1 MYMTTLGH
9 VVFYVRNLER
19 SVSFYT
25 TVVGLGLSGTIFS
38 GRAALLSGGS
48 THHELLLV
56 QVGDAAGP
64 LQGKRLGLYHIGWK
78 IGESIETL
86 QALYNRLGELGY
98 PVDGLS
104 DHTVSQSLYLRDPD
118 GNEVELFVDN
128 PEYDWRNDDSWME
141 APVRPLYLGN

>member
-1 MYMTTLGH
+1 MDMTTLGH